1 MTQESNLIWQGPAW
15 RLMSETAVLPDGRI
29 MSISA
34 IRHPGA
40 VVIIPIQKQA
50 DQWQLLLINQYR
62 PVINQTIVELPAGT
76 LAWGEEWLPAAQ
88 RELREETGFR
98 AEQLTYLG
106 EFWPVPGSS
115 DECMHFYLAEGL
127 TPDPLPQDEDEQIEP
142 FWLPLQQAIKMAL
155 NGEIK
160 DGKTIIGLIKS
171 ATYLKMIT
179 LP

>member
-1 MTQESNLIWQGPAW
+1 MTQESNLIWQGPGW
-15 RLMSETAVLPDGRI
+15 RLMSETAVLPNGRI

-40 VVIIPIQKQA
+40 VVIIPIQKQ
-50 DQWQLLLINQYR
+50 DNQRQVLLLNQYR

-76 LAWGEEWLPAAQ
+76 LEWEEEQLPGAQ

-98 AEQLTYLG
+98 AEQLTFLG

-127 TPDPLPQDEDEQIEP
+127 TPAPLPQDEDEHIET
-142 FWLPLQQAIKMAL
+142 FWMPLQQAINMAL

-171 ATYLKMIT
+171 AAHLKMIA